1 MLWIYSAGIH
11 NTHTN
16 TPAHTHTPGSI
27 PRASVEQ
34 YYTVE
39 SSVATKMARKRQLT
53 MQEIQTV
60 ITRINVGLSYTNLQ
74 TKSQCQ

>member
-1 MLWIYSAGIH
+1 MLWIYPAGIH

-16 TPAHTHTPGSI
+16 TPAHTPGSI